1 MWDKIRDIV
10 LACIAGFGG
19 GVSIIVISVKAASK
33 FVAEQLSKNYEHKLE
48 LALEKYKT
56 ELTKKEYVS
65 KARFDVEFRM
75 YQELS
80 EKNIT
85 MVYCAGEAVLFTR
98 GFSDSDEDINC
109 FIDKYCVALNNA
121 EKTNKQYAPFI
132 SKIIFEKYLQLE
144 NHAAEIFKLLKA
156 WNQYRSGQEFT
167 YRIHNTVYHNQGEVV
182 KAIAE
187 KQKILSNESD
197 TLLDEL
203 RDYLSKLD
211 IID

>member
-10 LACIAGFGG
+10 LTCIASFGG
-19 GVSIIVISVKAASK
+19 SAAIIVLSVKATSK
-33 FVAEQLSKNYEHKLE
+33 FLAEQLSKNYEHKLE

-65 KARFDVEFRM
+65 NARFDVEYRM

-85 MVYCAGEAVLFTR
+85 MVYCAGEAVMYTR
-98 GFSDSDEDINC
+98 GCADSDDDINNL
-109 FIDKYCVALNNA
+109 IGKYCESLNIA

-144 NHAAEIFKLLKA
+144 KHATEIFKLLKA
-156 WNQYRSGQEFT
+156 WNQYRSGQEFKC
-167 YRIHNTVYHNQGEVV
+167 RILNTVYQNQDEVG
-182 KAIAE
+182 KAIAK
-187 KQKILSNESD
+187 KQKILSDESN

-203 RDYLSKLD
+203 RNYLSKLD